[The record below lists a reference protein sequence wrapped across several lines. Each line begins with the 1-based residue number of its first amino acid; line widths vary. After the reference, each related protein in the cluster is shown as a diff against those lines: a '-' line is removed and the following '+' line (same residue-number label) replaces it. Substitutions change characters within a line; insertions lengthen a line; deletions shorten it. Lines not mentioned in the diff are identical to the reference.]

1 MEYQNAIIE
10 KADIGYE
17 GHGILTI
24 SLVFKGKGWGQGLPG
39 YRLDGCDAMS
49 RFIDGILKTMEVEWW
64 SCLVGKTCQIGR
76 ESGII
81 TRVGGPLADKDCPGD
96 WFDAPSVAIKCREEW
111 EGK

>member
-39 YRLDGCDAMS
+39 YRLDG
-49 RFIDGILKTMEVEWW
+49 
-64 SCLVGKTCQIGR
+64 
-76 ESGII
+76 
-81 TRVGGPLADKDCPGD
+81 GGPAL
-96 WFDAPSVAIKCREEW
+96 SVRHARLVERAE
-111 EGK
+111 